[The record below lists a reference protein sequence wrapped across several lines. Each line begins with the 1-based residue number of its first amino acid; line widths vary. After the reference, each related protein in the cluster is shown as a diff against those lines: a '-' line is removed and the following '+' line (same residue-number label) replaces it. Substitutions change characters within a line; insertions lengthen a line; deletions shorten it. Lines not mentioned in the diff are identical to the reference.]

1 MKVIVR
7 HVIKEEKKSHDLEKY
22 FMQILIT
29 SSVTDSKVSK
39 R

>member
-1 MKVIVR
+1 MLLKR
-7 HVIKEEKKSHDLEKY
+7 KKKSHDLEKY